1 MSDQANDPDV
11 APSSANEPEGHGAL
25 PQRFRARK
33 KSGIAERKNTRH
45 VGADL
50 KLTRRADLKLT
61 RGGDGHARWPSV
73 DNSTV
78 CFC

>member
-1 MSDQANDPDV
+1 MTTDERGVLERIIRFAI
-11 APSSANEPEGHGAL
+11 AHRWLMLAL
-25 PQRFRARK
+25 TLVLV
-33 KSGIAERKNTRH
+33 GVG